1 MAGGR
6 RQAARFGFDRV
17 GVKRLE
23 IVMAVGNQA
32 SRRAA
37 EKAGATYEGR
47 LRNRLMIYDVWH
59 DACMFSLVPA
69 DLAAPG

>member
-23 IVMAVGNQA
+23 IVMAVGN
-32 SRRAA
+32 
-37 EKAGATYEGR
+37 
-47 LRNRLMIYDVWH
+47 
-59 DACMFSLVPA
+59 
-69 DLAAPG
+69 